1 MEASLTVIWRYMQST
16 LKIEVKTLKVLFE
29 DLQRMR
35 VPEWIATLFD
45 FNVQNADISS

>member
-29 DLQRMR
+29 DLH